1 MKVFDYITE
10 VLNAVNLLINE
21 FLKKISELEKQ
32 SVISS
37 SDSKL
42 SGGHTKLSA
51 LTAATISSA
60 TAKVKEVEEQF
71 KQDKEVMAIYEKFYE
86 KDDNGDFKIPKLEES
101 PVNNSKDEILNRLK
115 GHDVLIVKGETGSGK
130 GLIERT

>member
-1 MKVFDYITE
+1 MPFDKRIFE
-10 VLNAVNLLINE
+10 
-21 FLKKISELEKQ
+21 KILSELEKL

-42 SGGHTKLSA
+42 SGGYTKMSA
-51 LTAATISSA
+51 LTAASVSSG

-71 KQDKEVMAIYEKFYE
+71 KEDKEVIAIYEKFYE
-86 KDDNGDFKIPKLEES
+86 KDDNDDFKIPKLEES

-115 GHDVLIVKGETGSGK
+115 EHDVLIVKGETGSGK
-130 GLIERT
+130 GLIEKIKSK

>member
-1 MKVFDYITE
+1 M
-10 VLNAVNLLINE
+10 
-21 FLKKISELEKQ
+21 SELEKR

-42 SGGHTKLSA
+42 SGGQTKLSA
-51 LTAATISSA
+51 ITAASMTSEA
-60 TAKVKEVEEQF
+60 LKVKAVEEEF
-71 KQDKEVMAIYEKFYE
+71 KKDKEVIAIYENFYE

-115 GHDVLIVKGETGSGK
+115 EHDVLIVKGETGSGK
-130 GLIERT
+130 GLIERTK